1 MTTRASSAP
10 SETRTASKQEGMTG
24 ARRPQASAWDEKQDE
39 GSSVRSST
47 CGLQPLAFLGF
58 IRALFPDFL
67 QSCFYQWYTL
77 TSNAF
82 SGNFF
87 DL

>member
-47 CGLQPLAFLGF
+47 CGLQPHLSSVSYGPFPRFFAILFL
-58 IRALFPDFL
+58 
-67 QSCFYQWYTL
+67 YL
-77 TSNAF
+77 TSKAF